1 MNYFKHLGNELLDP
15 DFLKRLDSTDVID
28 EISSTG
34 HTCLADWLK
43 TIPSAYTWITQQFK
57 MDSFSHRMTLLCLL
71 AKDYQAEGNETPEH
85 IKFVN
90 DLYMTLYNDD
100 AMDVSDSLYAT
111 GIALAYHNLAVL
123 GHDAKMSLLKD
134 CYIPMSVNDYMI
146 NFDGHDPDNFFSADI
161 FPLLAKLIRNSAL
174 SIEPYIS
181 YDEKKWDCE
190 LLRTCGTLD
199 ILYLP
204 KDNKRSLVEEL
215 YALAASYDES
225 IVDREDESVYRFK
238 LTADIVQYA
247 SEMGRLALLKGHLPG
262 DVLAGVADLTEVMAQ
277 HFGLSNDIV
286 DTLKRWSQV
295 HAAII
300 LPEALDYLDPA
311 FSAADLFGIDV
322 EWQLPE
328 NLDSSFIGHNLK
340 LGILSSYESAFGTI
354 DWVPIYDVLL
364 KKAGIEREEFIEAMS
379 PFRPCQS
386 IYLNSKSNYFER
398 HVNRFLF
405 SKKLFETQDNGIYF
419 LSRDLRFQPLTET
432 QLRRLQQLVLKA
444 LCRKNSVNR
453 HMVDYY
459 RGPAGL
465 SKQEALE
472 FLKEQGGLNS
482 LDALKAIGAE
492 FNDLKPYYSDLN
504 PETKRFFLNQDLE
517 L

>member
-1 MNYFKHLGNELLDP
+1 
-15 DFLKRLDSTDVID
+15 
-28 EISSTG
+28 
-34 HTCLADWLK
+34 
-43 TIPSAYTWITQQFK
+43 
-57 MDSFSHRMTLLCLL
+57 MDSFSHRMTLLSLL
-71 AKDYQAEGNETPEH
+71 VKDYESQGNETPEH
-85 IKFVN
+85 NKFIN
-90 DLYMTLYNDD
+90 DLYTTLYNDD
-100 AMDVSDSLYAT
+100 GMDVSDSLYAT
-111 GIALAYHNLAVL
+111 GIALVYHNLAVL

-146 NFDGHDPDNFFSADI
+146 NFDSQDPENLFSADL
-161 FPLLAKLIRNSAL
+161 FPLLAKLLRNSAVE
-174 SIEPYIS
+174 IEPYTS
-181 YDEKKWDCE
+181 YAEQKWGCE
-190 LLRTCGTLD
+190 LLKTCGTLD
-199 ILYLP
+199 MLYLP

-215 YALAASYDES
+215 YALAASYDAL
-225 IVDREDESVYRFK
+225 IVDREDEPDFRFK

-277 HFGLSNDIV
+277 HFGLSDDIV
-286 DTLKRWSQV
+286 HTLKRISQV

-300 LPEALDYLDPA
+300 LPKALDYLNPA

-328 NLDSSFIGHNLK
+328 NLDSTFISYNLK
-340 LGILSSYESAFGTI
+340 LGILSSYESAFGSI
-354 DWVPIYDVLL
+354 DWVPIYDALFKRV
-364 KKAGIEREEFIEAMS
+364 GIEREEFIEAMS

-405 SKKLFETQDNGIYF
+405 SKKLFESQDNGIYF
-419 LSRDLRFQPLTET
+419 LSRDLRIQPLTET
-432 QLRRLQQLVLKA
+432 QLRRLQQLELKA

-453 HMVDYY
+453 HLIDNY
-459 RGPAGL
+459 REPGGL

-472 FLKEQGGLNS
+472 YLKEQGGLNS

-492 FNDLKPYYSDLN
+492 FNDLKPYYSTLN
-504 PETKRFFLNQDLE
+504 PEIKRYFLNQDLE